1 MTDVEITIKLPEALV
16 EDAARAGIAI
26 EQRADIFI
34 QAVSEAIRRQR
45 ARAEL
50 RAIGEKLQ
58 DLPDAMKPTQ
68 AEIDE
73 AIEDYWSKKCD

>member
-1 MTDVEITIKLPEALV
+1 MADVEITIKLPEALV

-45 ARAEL
+45 ARSMPV
-50 RAIGEKLQ
+50 RA
-58 DLPDAMKPTQ
+58 
-68 AEIDE
+68 
-73 AIEDYWSKKCD
+73 